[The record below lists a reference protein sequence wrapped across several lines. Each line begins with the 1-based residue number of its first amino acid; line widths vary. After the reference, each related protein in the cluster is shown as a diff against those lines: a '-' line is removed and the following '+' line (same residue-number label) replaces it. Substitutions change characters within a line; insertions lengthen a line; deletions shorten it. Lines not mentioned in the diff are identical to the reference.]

1 MGGETMRCLMAL
13 MLTVSLLSLSCNAV
27 SDMKGM
33 FEKQELV
40 QKAIE
45 EKYNLHSQV
54 GWKINNGVLTHVTV
68 AFAADE
74 VRDRKVSDLMG
85 IAREAVASSFK
96 STPQVLNVQITAKG
110 ADST

>member
-1 MGGETMRCLMAL
+1 MRCLTAL
-13 MLTVSLLSLSCNAV
+13 MVTVSLLVFGCNAV

-40 QKAIE
+40 QRAIK
-45 EKYNLHSQV
+45 EKYNLQSQV
-54 GWKINNGVLTHVTV
+54 GWKINNGILTHVTIV
-68 AFAADE
+68 FAADE
-74 VRDRKVSDLMG
+74 VRDRKVSDLIG